1 MILVIDVGNSN
12 TVIGVYQ
19 HEKLL
24 LRWRMRTEIR
34 ITKDELRSKLHALM
48 LCDGLEHEAIELM
61 VLATVVPDLA
71 VTWQAV
77 AKLLCSEKLIMVSGS
92 EDYGL
97 DFNYPKP
104 EQVGADRIA
113 NALAA
118 RDIYHAPAIVVD
130 FGTATNIDVID
141 RSGKYC
147 GGTISP
153 GVDISLRALF
163 ECAAKLS
170 TVRLHAPEDV
180 IGKSTE
186 DALRSG
192 ILYGAAAQA
201 EGLVARIKSS
211 LKETDSKDCIVIATG
226 GMAAFIAKFTSL
238 FDVVD
243 QDLTIEGLYLIA
255 KRVRAKNKR
264 C

>member
-12 TVIGVYQ
+12 TVIGVYV
-19 HEKLL
+19 HEQLL
-24 LRWRMRTEIR
+24 LRWRMRTETR
-34 ITKDELRSKLHALM
+34 ITKDELRAKLYGLM
-48 LCDGLEHEAIELM
+48 RCDGLEGETVELM

-77 AKLLCSEKLIMVSGS
+77 ARLLCKEELIMVSGS

-97 DFNYPKP
+97 KFHYPKP

-118 RDIYHAPAIVVD
+118 RELYHAPAIVVD

-141 RSGKYC
+141 RSGSYC

-163 ECAAKLS
+163 ERAAKLS
-170 TVRLHAPEDV
+170 TVRLHAPQDV

-201 EGLVARIKSS
+201 EGLVARIKTS
-211 LKETDSKDCIVIATG
+211 LREENSPDCMVIATG
-226 GMAAFIAKFTSL
+226 GMAAFIAKFTSI

-255 KRVRAKNKR
+255 KRMRMKSKK